1 MKKLK
6 QRIISLGLSVKK
18 ELTTGLLI
26 SLVLICAGVIAF
38 YFLSSYIYIGAGLVL
53 TLVFNLFYFSR
64 YSKIEKEQ
72 ADQAKQD
79 FVSLFTF
86 FKIYLHNGYSVYSA
100 LKEIQ
105 TFADKQLAMYLSE
118 LIHDINEDKTITP
131 FVRFGHKF
139 NDLVIEEMMIS
150 IYQMIDDGSNPS
162 HLSQF
167 DIIFGKISDLAY
179 QKEINKK
186 RNGLASMS
194 TFPLVGSGILIIM
207 VTFGIIT
214 VMEEMVNVL

>member
-6 QRIISLGLSVKK
+6 IRINNLGLSFKK
-18 ELTTGLLI
+18 EINTAILINVVLLLA
-26 SLVLICAGVIAF
+26 SGIAF
-38 YFLSSYIYIGAGLVL
+38 YFLKNLIFLISGLLLILLFNVL
-53 TLVFNLFYFSR
+53 YFSR
-64 YSKIEKEQ
+64 YSKMEKSLAEE
-72 ADQAKQD
+72 AKQE

-86 FKIYLHNGYSVYSA
+86 FKIYLHNGYSVYTA

-105 TFADKQLAMYLSE
+105 TFSNKELSMYLSE
-118 LIHDINEDKTITP
+118 LIREMDQDKTINP
-131 FVRFGHKF
+131 FIRFGRKF
-139 NDLVIEEMMIS
+139 DDLIIEEMMIS
-150 IYQMIDDGSNPS
+150 IYQMIDDGSNPT

-167 DIIFGKISDLAY
+167 DQIFSKISDLAY
-179 QKEINKK
+179 EKEINKK
-186 RNGLASMS
+186 RNALSSMS